1 MSNPRVLLL
10 DEPTNHLDIETI
22 DWLEGFL
29 KTFNGTIIFISHDRS
44 FIRNM
49 ATRIVDLDRG
59 KLVTYPGNYDQYL
72 LEKKKPCAWKN
83 YKLPSS
89 IVQTGAGRGVD
100 PPGDSKHAVPVMKAA
115 YAP

>member
-1 MSNPRVLLL
+1 VLLL

-29 KTFNGTIIFISHDRS
+29 KTFKGTIIFISHDRS

-59 KLVTYPGNYDQYL
+59 KLVTYPGTTISICWI
-72 LEKKKPCAWKN
+72 KKKRCAWKSCRMR
-83 YKLPSS
+83 SS
-89 IVQTGAGRGVD
+89 IARRRKRCGSVRG
-100 PPGDSKHAVPVMKAA
+100 SKRVVPVTKAA
-115 YAP
+115 CAP

>member
-1 MSNPRVLLL
+1 MLLL

-29 KTFNGTIIFISHDRS
+29 KTFKGTIIFISHDRS

-72 LEKKKPCAWKN
+72 LDKEEALRVEELQN
-83 YKLPSS
+83 AEFDRKL
-89 IVQTGAGRGVD
+89 AGKRCGSVRV
-100 PPGDSKHAVPVMKAA
+100 SKRAGPVTKAESA
-115 YAP
+115 R

>member
-1 MSNPRVLLL
+1 MLAQLGLDPNVALSSLSGGWLRKAALGRALVSNPRVLLL

-72 LEKKKPCAWKN
+72 LEKEEA
-83 YKLPSS
+83 LH
-89 IVQTGAGRGVD
+89 VEE
-100 PPGDSKHAVPVMKAA
+100 
-115 YAP
+115 